1 MANVTYQPES
11 AETGVIA
18 HEFGHDLGLPD
29 LYDSVS
35 TSDPDTGFWDIMSSG
50 SRSGR
55 LNGILPTN
63 MGAWSKYVLGWL
75 NPKVMEYGSAARR
88 RHARAGQRA
97 AQGTEEAVRVNLP
110 DKVLTLGSTHSG
122 ENAWWSNN
130 DQNYGD
136 QRLTRTIAVP
146 AGADV
151 RFWAWNDYTIEELWD
166 YGFIEVST
174 DGGSSWTQ
182 LEVRDEAGN
191 VVSTNEDPNGRLA
204 DFGNLRERHHGRHRA
219 ATSTSGWT

>member
-1 MANVTYQPES
+1 M
-11 AETGVIA
+11 
-18 HEFGHDLGLPD
+18 
-29 LYDSVS
+29 
-35 TSDPDTGFWDIMSSG
+35 
-50 SRSGR
+50 
-55 LNGILPTN
+55 
-63 MGAWSKYVLGWL
+63 
-75 NPKVMEYGSAARR
+75 
-88 RHARAGQRA
+88 
-97 AQGTEEAVRVNLP
+97 NLP

-130 DQNYGD
+130 DQDYGD

-204 DFGNLRERHHGRHRA
+204 DFGNLQERHHGRHRGLPA
-219 ATSTSGWT
+219 PVGRPHAVRRARRSSCGCATSRTPRSRSAAGSPTTSR